1 MRGAANH
8 EPRSRRPLVARLVA
22 GCSYYRRMIP
32 FVRSVARGE
41 HRSVLTA
48 GERVLAVAPRDALV
62 LGTMASSAG
71 ALGRVDDARQLWLRA
86 LEAEPDDFSALSGLA
101 ASFVDEGDHVRAYP
115 LVRRAL
121 EAAPV
126 VGEPV
131 DGLGLRLNRWLGFV
145 LRRPR
150 LAQRFR
156 REHAQRQEQLAEWIE
171 WAHEYVDWC
180 EAVFDET
187 AETVH

>member
-71 ALGRVDDARQLWLRA
+71 ALGQVDDARQLWLRA

-121 EAAPV
+121 KAAPV
-126 VGEPV
+126 VGERV

-145 LRRPR
+145 LRRPG
-150 LAQRFR
+150 LAQRYQ
-156 REHAQRQEQLAEWIE
+156 REHVQRQEQLAGWIE
-171 WAHEYVDWC
+171 WAHEYLEWC

-187 AETVH
+187 PQTVH